1 MTQDETVTL
10 IQEAIG
16 YAIDGDADRAATA
29 LETLGQ
35 NGTNADMFGVC
46 CAIATAGRHALTL
59 LYGERAPGEDGIWA
73 MAEATPGAL
82 TADPPQAFAL
92 RFLVAYSNGDTDTC
106 SALFGAALSSGDEQY
121 PASVCALL
129 SVVADLVRLAL
140 AEKRAGR
147 LPG

>member
-1 MTQDETVTL
+1 M
-10 IQEAIG
+10 G
-16 YAIDGDADRAATA
+16 NGRSHPRRPDR
-29 LETLGQ
+29 
-35 NGTNADMFGVC
+35 
-46 CAIATAGRHALTL
+46 R
-59 LYGERAPGEDGIWA
+59 
-73 MAEATPGAL
+73 
-82 TADPPQAFAL
+82 PPQAFAL